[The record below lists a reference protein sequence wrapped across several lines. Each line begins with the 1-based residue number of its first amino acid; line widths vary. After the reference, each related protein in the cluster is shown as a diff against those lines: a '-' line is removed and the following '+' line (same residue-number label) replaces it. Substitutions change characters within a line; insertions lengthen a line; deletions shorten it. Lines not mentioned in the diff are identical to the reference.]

1 MSKPSVSNWR
11 EQATIPSYSKD
22 LSKAKKLVE
31 EAYELVGEAGMREL
45 ILSLARAQLTM
56 AVSML
61 YSDGWWVTR
70 LTSALDAPQT
80 ANIGLITKIMDK
92 LIPSVGTVKPV
103 VEQPDQLVI
112 QYERP
117 GEAGVGE
124 YEEVS

>member
-1 MSKPSVSNWR
+1 MSKPASNWR

-31 EAYELVGEAGMREL
+31 EAYELVGESGMREL

-92 LIPSVGTVKPV
+92 LIPSVGAVKPV

-117 GEAGVGE
+117 EEAAGWREGGTE
-124 YEEVS
+124 